1 MAKKQKFFKNLLTS
15 VSVASIV
22 ASIGGSGSAFGATVD
37 TGGGGAVNLNAIPGI
52 AAGDWVRFSAADTL
66 TIDAGAV
73 GQIAG
78 IDVAN
83 TPGGPTIVNSDF
95 ITGPIVGVAG
105 PMHVTINDKELT
117 LNGAADPKDVNKYD
131 KLGNIEFTNAASTLV
146 VHPDGVAG
154 NIVLPGNITTT
165 APNQGI
171 LTFEGAGTVEG
182 TIGTKVDNLAEIN
195 IGDGNVEL
203 KKDVFTQILKFG
215 GANNKTV
222 TIGSN
227 FTGQVDFG
235 AANGGTLTFNNA
247 ANATFES
254 TIVNGANGTLN
265 VQTNLTATNAEI
277 ANINI
282 INIGTDDGAGTTTAG
297 ILAIQ
302 APAAGGVNL
311 LDVTAAGAGANAK
324 INFLDKKSTLKL
336 YIDAAAGADSTIT
349 FHQDLLG
356 MLGNGGIVLL
366 EGTNA
371 NTLTVQSNDGTRT
384 LGTAANKLDE
394 LEVRGKVTVAGDKT
408 ANRLDISNAMA
419 LNVIN
424 GAVFT
429 DESATSA
436 KIAEIHIG
444 ADGGAG
450 AGKANY
456 ILDAEY
462 GNFNILEPKAAVG
475 GHNNIIFDAA
485 NAQLTLRNSSALHD
499 RTITFHESLPGM
511 AGGGGIVSLEANKG
525 KSLFVQSSDG
535 IKTLGAVG
543 GARLDELQVRGK
555 VAILGSDIKKLN
567 FSNVDKLSVINGA
580 TFIDRIAAS
589 AQVAEI
595 HIGAADATAA
605 VVAGPATYII
615 DARYYGS
622 FNILEPKA
630 GGVGNNR
637 IIFDAAD
644 AQLTLQNSSILNDR
658 TITFYESL
666 PGMVGGGGIVSLEGT
681 NAKTLTVRSNNGR
694 QHLGTDA
701 AKLDTLQV
709 RGKVTVAGDNTDPIV
724 ANHNRLDVR
733 NAKVLNVIKGAVF
746 TDESTTS
753 AKIAEIHIGA
763 ADATAA
769 PPVVAGLATYII
781 DAKYNDIDILA
792 TKAVGVGNNNII
804 FDAADAQLTLR
815 NTSAKRDG
823 TITFH
828 ESLSGFLG
836 AFNGGIVSL
845 EGTRV
850 HSLILES
857 DDGARTLGA
866 NANKLN
872 ELQVRGKVIIR
883 GDNTVNRLDV
893 SNAKVLNVIKGA
905 VFTDESTTSSQIA
918 EINIG
923 ANGGGLPAVAGAGR
937 ATYIIDAKYNNFN
950 ILNGKTITFKAADAQ
965 LTLRNS
971 GTADKEIIFHDS
983 LPGFNDPAR
992 AIDHGGI
999 VSLEGTRANRLIL
1012 KSDNGART
1020 LGTGAGGH
1028 KIDQLQVHGHVTIR
1042 GMDVATAGALGG
1054 GAVPDRLDV
1063 SNALTLT
1070 LAKDA
1075 VFTDESATSSL
1086 IPEIHIG
1093 GDANSQATYVL
1104 DAKYGDFNI
1113 LPTADQFHFTHE
1125 YSNLTLQNSGTTDRV
1140 ITLNNSLDP
1149 GTNDKGRVILNSTIN
1164 TKILTIDGAGKSL
1177 GTNANSLAI
1186 VEFMGNGN
1194 LEVVPDIYAKAIFL
1208 GAAEVTTNNMT
1219 ASTIEFVKGTKFNAN
1234 GNIIGNVDFHNKA
1247 GEIILANNTSIGTVK
1262 GANAGTLTFAGK
1274 GGAGAIT
1281 GIATVNF
1288 AGAGIVELDAA
1299 SATNFNIKDAGAN
1312 ISTTGPLNGNVKFEA
1327 AGKLTAG
1334 ANVAGNVDF
1343 NGIAGTLTFNS
1354 ANATFTSTIANA
1366 ANAILNVRTNL
1377 TATDAQIGT
1386 IKIINIGVPGVAPVN
1401 KVLKINASAA
1411 NVNLLSAA
1419 NAEINFLHAD
1429 SRLELYSNVAGKS
1442 ITFDNNLLGGVAGA
1456 GNGGVVS
1463 IHGDGYILTLKSA
1476 GGNKTLGGPVN
1487 KLNTLYVNGQVTV
1500 AGGGD
1505 ALNVANTLVLNITNG
1520 AEFIDESGTSAQ
1532 IAQVNIG
1539 TGDRATYVLDAEHGD
1554 FHILTTNP
1562 AAMGGHNNITF
1573 SHADAQLT
1581 LRNSNTVQL
1590 ERIITLDNALDP
1602 GTDNK
1607 GIVKFDSV
1615 VADKTLKIAG
1625 KTQSLGTNDHRL
1637 NGIIFS
1643 GAGKF
1648 TIEPRIYTT
1657 DIELDVPEIELNDV
1671 NSNIKFLRDTKF
1683 KASGTITGNVD
1694 FNNQSGTLALEN
1706 NQNITG
1712 YVTSSNGVNG
1722 TLKFVGSGSV
1732 GGVITNLKTL
1742 EAGAGDVTLATGD
1755 HTIEEIQGNGTQNL
1769 TFASGFNLTGDIN
1782 PNGGDKVGL
1791 IFQGSGSITGVVG
1804 TNNNPVGNIQVQAD
1818 TVAFGDLIH
1827 AQEITISGTAEI
1839 AANVTAT
1846 NITGAQGTVRF
1857 NNQQD
1862 IEVNSAIG
1870 IGNVE
1875 IAGSNVKAN
1884 KVVSASSVNF
1894 TSSQEATLTLNEQ
1907 STISNITTTGNQVHS
1922 LALHEDLTIAGNVG
1936 TGSNRFKEIELQGDH
1951 TVSITN
1957 SNLYAAVLTT
1967 TNNSGKVIFNSS
1979 GSIAYGNL
1987 GADKLRLSDV
1997 TFDSNS
2003 TVKGDV
2009 YSKKITINAD
2019 KTAIFAGIEKRTMA
2033 IPGVNVDRD
2042 ILPRLIEQFTYYT
2055 QIDSDNIYANQSSK
2069 MKFDNAAL
2077 VKASINGGQVILA
2090 GDVWFKDK
2098 VESTAHVTFEPNKYV
2113 ILENDITFASI
2124 EANQAK
2130 IIMLPEKGTIAMT
2143 GDLTAQDLTMDLG
2156 TGKLEYVGNA
2166 KLTGTLEL
2174 HTFYDTSKMAGGNI
2188 EIQKDSKLDI
2198 SQLDELKIKVIARSD
2213 INKIS
2218 EDTTYTLIS
2227 SVNKD
2232 GIIGKDKID
2241 INLNTDAEQNRFV
2254 KWSIDHDT
2262 LTLRA
2267 KDVSKEE
2274 LGKFKEKL
2282 EEKLKENSDD
2292 KSDDGSDSLSEQLKL
2307 VEMFMHAEQGSDAAN
2322 CNNHIG
2328 NMNEDKVGEL
2338 FKRLLPGKKAS
2349 IEQSPMNVISE
2360 VMTLTSLAVNNQ
2372 IAVRI
2377 DGQKPIAA
2385 IGAGDDDKK
2394 MYGVWASPF
2403 YGTANQKIQQGVS
2416 GYNMKS
2422 AGLIVGFDGLV
2433 HDNLLLGAAYSLIDT
2448 KMSHKNQK
2456 NGDKTNGTT
2465 NIFSL
2470 YGLYQFAGNWFAEA
2484 IASYGIT
2491 KVKNLEG
2498 RVISTNL
2505 RSVTALD
2512 TAVAKYKSISYGG
2525 QLLAGYNYQPSE
2537 KLTITP
2543 TIGVRYTQFK
2553 DSGYT
2558 ETGRSYQNLAVKKR
2572 TYNKVEGI
2580 LGLSTA
2586 TNIQLDQLLLTP
2598 EVHGYVNYDFKGKSP
2613 VIDARLDGIDK
2624 PLPTKLVKPS
2634 RLFFTVGTSLTAKH
2648 NMIEYGI
2655 VYNANIAKKYTGH
2668 QGSLKL
2674 KVNF

>member
-37 TGGGGAVNLNAIPGI
+37 TSAGGPGGAVDLSTIIPAIPPI
-52 AAGDWVRFSAADTL
+52 AVDNWVRFSAADTL

-83 TPGGPTIVNSDF
+83 TPGGPTIVNRDF

-215 GANNKTV
+215 GANNKIV
-222 TIGSN
+222 TIGSD
-227 FTGQVDFG
+227 FTGEVDFG

-247 ANATFES
+247 ANTTFES

-265 VQTNLTATNAEI
+265 VQTNITATNADI
-277 ANINI
+277 GNINT

-302 APAAGGVNL
+302 APAGGVNL

-371 NTLTVQSNDGTRT
+371 NTLTVQSNDGTRA
-384 LGTAANKLDE
+384 LGTNAAKLDK
-394 LEVRGKVTVAGDKT
+394 LQVRGKVTVAGDNT
-408 ANRLDISNAMA
+408 ANRLDVSNVNI
-419 LNVIN
+419 LNITKD
-424 GAVFT
+424 AVFT
-429 DESATSA
+429 DESATSSQ
-436 KIAEIHIG
+436 IAEIHIG

-456 ILDAEY
+456 ILDADY
-462 GNFNILEPKAAVG
+462 GDFNILKDSAIAFNAA
-475 GHNNIIFDAA
+475 D
-485 NAQLTLRNSSALHD
+485 AQLTLRNSSALHD
-499 RTITFHESLPGM
+499 RIITFHESLPGM

-525 KSLFVQSSDG
+525 GSLSVQSSDG

-543 GARLDELQVRGK
+543 ARLDELQVRGK
-555 VAILGSDIKKLN
+555 VNILGKSDKPQID

-580 TFIDRIAAS
+580 TFIDRIASS

-595 HIGAADATAA
+595 HIGAADAAVP

-615 DARYYGS
+615 DAKYGS
-622 FNILEPKA
+622 FSILKTKTV
-630 GGVGNNR
+630 GGGNKR
-637 IIFDAAD
+637 IIFDAAN
-644 AQLTLQNSSILNDR
+644 AQLTLRNSSTLHDR
-658 TITFYESL
+658 TITFHESL
-666 PGMVGGGGIVSLEGT
+666 PGFNDPAHPGGAIDHGGIVSLEGT
-681 NAKTLTVRSNNGR
+681 DAHSLILKSDDGART
-694 QHLGTDA
+694 LGTDA
-701 AKLDTLQV
+701 NKLNELQV
-709 RGKVTVAGDNTDPIV
+709 RGNVTIRGKD
-724 ANHNRLDVR
+724 NRLDVS

-753 AKIAEIHIGA
+753 SQVAEIHIGA
-763 ADATAA
+763 DGGGLPA
-769 PPVVAGLATYII
+769 VAGVGRATYII
-781 DAKYNDIDILA
+781 DARYNDIDILA
-792 TKAVGVGNNNII
+792 PKAGGGGNNRII
-804 FDAADAQLTLR
+804 FDDADAQLTLR

-823 TITFH
+823 TVTFH
-828 ESLSGFLG
+828 ESLPGFLG
-836 AFNGGIVSL
+836 AVNGGIVSL
-845 EGTRV
+845 EGTDAY
-850 HSLILES
+850 SLILKS
-857 DDGARTLGA
+857 DNGARTLGT
-866 NANKLN
+866 NANTLN
-872 ELQVRGKVIIR
+872 ELQVRGNVTIR
-883 GDNTVNRLDV
+883 GDNTDPVAVNRNRLDV

-918 EINIG
+918 EIHIG
-923 ANGGGLPAVAGAGR
+923 ADGGGLPAVAGVGP
-937 ATYIIDAKYNNFN
+937 ATYIIDAKYNDFN
-950 ILNGKTITFKAADAQ
+950 ILNGNTITFKAAGAQ

-971 GTADKEIIFHDS
+971 GTADKEIIFHES
-983 LPGFNDPAR
+983 LPGFNDLAHPGG

-999 VSLEGTRANRLIL
+999 VSLEGGNTNTHRLIL
-1012 KSDNGART
+1012 KSDDGTRT

-1028 KIDQLQVHGHVTIR
+1028 KIEQLQVHGHVTIR

-1063 SNALTLT
+1063 SNALTLN

-1075 VFTDESATSSL
+1075 LFTDESATSSQ
-1086 IPEIHIG
+1086 IPKIHIG
-1093 GDANSQATYVL
+1093 GDAHSQATYVL

-1113 LPTADQFHFTHE
+1113 LTAADQFHFAHE
-1125 YSNLTLQNSGTTDRV
+1125 DSSLTLQNSGTTDRV
-1140 ITLNNSLDP
+1140 ITLDNSLDP
-1149 GTNDKGRVILNSTIN
+1149 GVADQGRVILNSTTN
-1164 TKILTIDGAGKSL
+1164 KLKIDGGAGKSL
-1177 GTNANSLAI
+1177 GTAHLLAI
-1186 VEFMGNGN
+1186 LEFRGNGN
-1194 LEVVPDIYAKAIFL
+1194 LEVVPDIYAKGIFL
-1208 GAAEVTTNNMT
+1208 GAAEVTTNNIT
-1219 ASTIEFVKGTKFNAN
+1219 ADTIEFVKGIKFNAN
-1234 GNIIGNVDFHNKA
+1234 GNIGNVDFHNKA
-1247 GEIILANNTSIGTVK
+1247 GEIILANNKSIGTVT
-1262 GANAGTLTFAGK
+1262 GANAGTLTFAGN
-1274 GGAGAIT
+1274 GEAGAIN

-1288 AGAGIVELDAA
+1288 NGAGIVELDEA
-1299 SATNFNIKDAGAN
+1299 SATNFNIKNVGAN

-1334 ANVAGNVDF
+1334 ADVAGNVNFDST
-1343 NGIAGTLTFNS
+1343 AGELTFNR
-1354 ANATFTSTIANA
+1354 AATFSSTIANA
-1366 ANAILNVRTNL
+1366 ANAILNVQTNL
-1377 TATDAQIGT
+1377 IANNAQIGT
-1386 IKIINIGVPGVAPVN
+1386 IKIINIGVPGVAPID

-1463 IHGDGYILTLKSA
+1463 IHGDGRILTLKSA

-1487 KLNTLYVNGQVTV
+1487 KLSTLYVNGQVTV
-1500 AGGGD
+1500 AGGND

-1532 IAQVNIG
+1532 IAQINIG
-1539 TGDRATYVLDAEHGD
+1539 EVAGPATYVLDAKHGD
-1554 FHILTTNP
+1554 FHILAT
-1562 AAMGGHNNITF
+1562 NNITF

-1804 TNNNPVGNIQVQAD
+1804 TNNNPVGNIQVQAY

-2033 IPGVNVDRD
+2033 IPGVNVDRA

-2143 GDLTAQDLTMDLG
+2143 GDLTAENLIMDLG
-2156 TGKLEYVGNA
+2156 TGQLKYAGNA
-2166 KLTGTLEL
+2166 KLKTLEL

-2198 SQLDELKIKVIARSD
+2198 SQLDKLKIKVIARSD

-2241 INLNTDAEQNRFV
+2241 IDLNTDAEQNRFV

-2282 EEKLKENSDD
+2282 EEKLKENSDG

-2598 EVHGYVNYDFKGKSP
+2598 EVHGYVNYDFKGKAP

-2648 NMIEYGI
+2648 NMMEYG
-2655 VYNANIAKKYTGH
+2655 VAYNAHIAKKYIGH